1 MAQIGQST
9 REKCNQAKIFHE
21 SGAETVLEDSN
32 CGDQSEKLYWQS
44 AGVASSRRTD
54 RASKTADMRRAN
66 IRKTD
71 NRVG

>member
-1 MAQIGQST
+1 MS
-9 REKCNQAKIFHE
+9 RKKCNQAKIFYE
-21 SGAETVLEDSN
+21 PGAETVLDDSD
-32 CGDQSEKLYWQS
+32 CRDQSEKFYRQP

-54 RASKTADMRRAN
+54 RAAKTAHMRRAN